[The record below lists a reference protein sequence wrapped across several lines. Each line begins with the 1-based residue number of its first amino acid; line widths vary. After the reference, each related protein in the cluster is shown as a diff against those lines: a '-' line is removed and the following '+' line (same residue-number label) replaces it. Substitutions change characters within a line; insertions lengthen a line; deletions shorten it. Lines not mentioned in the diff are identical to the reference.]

1 MEEIDREILVE
12 FIKETIEELDAL
24 DAKFIELENNPGDS
38 DTINAIFRT
47 MHSIKGSASFFNL
60 NHIRNFA
67 HKLENLLDD
76 LRKGSRKVTKDI
88 INILLEGKDY
98 LDGMFDRLASG
109 DMGVELSGNET
120 SLLEKVDK
128 ILSTEEKKEEIKPH
142 HLFHELDKIRH
153 DLDAEDV
160 ISKPSVTSMLE
171 TIERLREVVLG
182 PEDTGGGDIPQLGQ
196 LLVKDGAVTPDDVSD
211 ALSKQKKIGEILVEE
226 GKATPDAI
234 EKAAALQE
242 KQSKEISEAKRAKPV
257 PSSAIMGIKKS
268 MRIEEEKID
277 NFMDAVGE
285 LIINAEVFN
294 YLQKKLETGH
304 EIEKLVT
311 EFKNASVD
319 FSELIFNLQKG
330 LAEVRKVSIKGI
342 FQKVPR
348 MVRDLAEKIGKEV
361 DVKVSGE
368 ELLVDKSLYEQL
380 ESPLNHIIRNAIDH
394 GVELPDDRRAAGKN
408 PVGTVI
414 VSAEEISG
422 DFVISIIDDGKGLDA
437 EALKAK
443 ALEKGIITPQAAE
456 TMSDKEAYRLIFA
469 PGFST
474 AEKITDVSG
483 RGVGMDVVMTTLKET
498 KGKIDI
504 NTEVGK
510 GTELMISVP
519 MSTTLITISGLVVAV
534 GKEHYIVPMEWV
546 RESIKPGREQI
557 TSVKHQGDIIR
568 IREQIYPMF
577 KLFEVFGIVPDHKE
591 PWESVVMVIEKE
603 DQQCCLVVDEIIEE
617 TQVVLKDLGEIFS
630 GIPGILGGAILGDG
644 KIGLVV
650 NIEGILNSMK
660 NRFDTLNQ
668 EG

>member
-12 FIKETIEELDAL
+12 FIKETIEELDGL
-24 DAKFIELENNPGDS
+24 DAKFIELENNPSDS
-38 DTINAIFRT
+38 ETINAIFRT

-60 NHIRNFA
+60 NHIRNFS
-67 HKLENLLDD
+67 HKLENLLDE
-76 LRKGSRKVTKDI
+76 LRKGARKVTKDI

-98 LDGMFDRLASG
+98 LDGMFDRLVNG
-109 DMGVELSGNET
+109 DMGVELFENET
-120 SLLEKVDK
+120 SLLEKVDG
-128 ILSTEEKKEEIKPH
+128 ILATEEEKEEVKPH
-142 HLFHELDKIRH
+142 HLFHELDKMRH
-153 DLDAEDV
+153 DLDAEEV
-160 ISKPSVTSMLE
+160 INKPSVAGMLE
-171 TIERLREVVLG
+171 IIERLREVVLG
-182 PEDTGGGDIPQLGQ
+182 PEAKGEKDAPPLGQ
-196 LLVKDGAVTPDDVSD
+196 LLVEEGVVTSDDVSN
-211 ALSKQKKIGEILVEE
+211 ALSKQKRIGEILIEE

-234 EKAAALQE
+234 ARAAQLQE
-242 KQSKEISEAKRAKPV
+242 KQNKEISEAKRAKPV
-257 PSSAIMGIKKS
+257 PSSAVMGIKKS

-304 EIEKLVT
+304 EIEKLVA

-330 LAEVRKVSIKGI
+330 LAEVRKVSLKGI

-361 DVKVSGE
+361 DVQVSGE

-394 GVELPDDRRAAGKN
+394 GVELPDDRKASGKN
-408 PVGTVI
+408 PTGKII
-414 VSAEEISG
+414 VSAEEVSG
-422 DFVISIIDDGKGLDA
+422 DFVISIIDDGKGMDA
-437 EALKAK
+437 ETLKAK
-443 ALEKGIITPQAAE
+443 ALEKGIITPQMAE
-456 TMSDKEAYRLIFA
+456 VMSDKEAYKLIFA

-474 AEKITDVSG
+474 AEKVTDVSG
-483 RGVGMDVVMTTLKET
+483 RGVGMDVVMTALKEI

-504 NTEVGK
+504 NTEVGR

-546 RESIKPGREQI
+546 RESIKPSREQI
-557 TSVKHQGDIIR
+557 TSVKHQGDIIQ
-568 IREQIYPMF
+568 IREQIYPLF
-577 KLFEVFGIVPDHKE
+577 KLFEVFGIVPASKE

-617 TQVVLKDLGEIFS
+617 TQVVLKDLGDIFS

-644 KIGLVV
+644 KIGLVI

-660 NRFDTLNQ
+660 NRFNTINQ